1 MTLAITPD
9 PQSARATFR
18 ERTCAIA
25 RAPDDAALHLARLHA
40 ALGNCPAALPLARNV
55 HERMAWQFDGNM
67 QATLIAAGQLGEIE
81 RNCGDRET
89 GLARIRE
96 AEYGL
101 RTHFGEDN
109 IAAQGFRRSLA
120 QSLVEEERLHAGE

>member
-40 ALGNCPAALPLARNV
+40 ALQLPGAEPVQGANLGGRSRTWLNLCGWGDNAGN
-55 HERMAWQFDGNM
+55 HQ
-67 QATLIAAGQLGEIE
+67 
-81 RNCGDRET
+81 
-89 GLARIRE
+89 
-96 AEYGL
+96 
-101 RTHFGEDN
+101 
-109 IAAQGFRRSLA
+109 
-120 QSLVEEERLHAGE
+120 

>member
-40 ALGNCPAALPLARNV
+40 ALQLPGAEPVQGALADLFAATPLTDPSLRRNALQMAEARLNPHVAKAFGRHTQGHALP
-55 HERMAWQFDGNM
+55 
-67 QATLIAAGQLGEIE
+67 
-81 RNCGDRET
+81 
-89 GLARIRE
+89 RI
-96 AEYGL
+96 
-101 RTHFGEDN
+101 T
-109 IAAQGFRRSLA
+109 SLA
-120 QSLVEEERLHAGE
+120 LATPGR